1 MNEKQRAMLLDHLF
15 QNGYELGARMLE
27 SETLSRVLGPEGLA
41 VFERGMRR
49 GAAAYLAAED
59 EARAG
64 AAIQAAPAA
73 GKKVFQP
80 TSDSRKVLVVRCWA

>member
-1 MNEKQRAMLLDHLF
+1 
-15 QNGYELGARMLE
+15 
-27 SETLSRVLGPEGLA
+27 
-41 VFERGMRR
+41 MRR

-73 GKKVFQP
+73 GKKNF
-80 TSDSRKVLVVRCWA
+80 SS